1 MKGKQLRRLAAQR
14 QRARR
19 DMQIQNHSR
28 ADTAAASQG
37 HKRPRPPSI
46 EQRFEAISAQRVI
59 MAKARKLRRARKR
72 TNHWAYVIFPANM
85 VRTVRAGRRRRR
97 SPELAGRPPAGGGTA
112 ANRGGREDSPP
123 VSLAGLRFFPA
134 KMVRTVRAG
143 RRRRSSPELAGRPPA
158 GGGSAP
164 NRGGREDSPPMALV
178 GLHFPPQIWS
188 NPSEK
193 GPRRKSSPDL
203 AGPPPASGGRIF
215 LRPMGV
221 VAGEITAYGLRGLW
235 IFHLVGFRRC
245 LKLMQL
251 AHPYNR
257 FAIFC

>member
-1 MKGKQLRRLAAQR
+1 
-14 QRARR
+14 
-19 DMQIQNHSR
+19 
-28 ADTAAASQG
+28 
-37 HKRPRPPSI
+37 
-46 EQRFEAISAQRVI
+46 
-59 MAKARKLRRARKR
+59 
-72 TNHWAYVIFPANM
+72 M

-178 GLHFPPQIWS
+178 GLHFSPQIWS

-203 AGPPPASGGRIF
+203 AGPPPDHRRRA
-215 LRPMGV
+215 
-221 VAGEITAYGLRGLW
+221 VAGYFFGPWGWWPIEITAYGLRG
-235 IFHLVGFRRC
+235 
-245 LKLMQL
+245 
-251 AHPYNR
+251 P
-257 FAIFC
+257 